1 MAEAP
6 SDTVNVLHVLREGA
20 AEGYALLSKTGLDR
34 NALAR
39 VLRELLAKDIIFVRG
54 ELEPERVGDA
64 YVSVRPSAR
73 GQVEQ
78 MFYRQAL

>member
-1 MAEAP
+1 MAEP
-6 SDTVNVLHVLREGA
+6 LSDTAKVLLALREGA
-20 AEGYALLSKTGLDR
+20 AEGYALMSKTGLDR
-34 NALAR
+34 DTLAN

-73 GQVEQ
+73 GRVEQ
-78 MFYRQAL
+78 MFYRQTL